1 VADKA
6 VVAAVCGRLSQRL
19 GRWDGHVVAA
29 GWWLGPTALCRPG
42 VRHAA
47 ALVPRAKLPSGV
59 AQEER
64 REASRCEANEDKASK
79 EHPETRADE
88 AERCRL
94 TLLGGTEEPV
104 RRRGLF
110 LRVSEHCAFH
120 PDRVGPA
127 CFSGSGASVVVTSSV
142 WGGAGG
148 EGGDGSD
155 PCQWLLSP
163 NDLCVC
169 WQDFALDCICRGEKG
184 RMNAEARGL
193 GQQTNC
199 SL

>member
-1 VADKA
+1 MADKA

-42 VRHAA
+42 VCHAA

-104 RRRGLF
+104 RWRGLF

-127 CFSGSGASVVVTSSV
+127 CSSGSGASVVVTSSV
-142 WGGAGG
+142 WGGRGG
-148 EGGDGSD
+148 RGVMGPIRASGCSRRTI
-155 PCQWLLSP
+155 CVYVGKTLLWT
-163 NDLCVC
+163 VGV
-169 WQDFALDCICRGEKG
+169 RT
-184 RMNAEARGL
+184 AE
-193 GQQTNC
+193 
-199 SL
+199 